1 MVRARISMRGM
12 SHLDL
17 HFPGASDSRI
27 EIVDFKPEE
36 HAISM
41 RQILV
46 ADWAVIVSHV
56 PAVQLQD

>member
-1 MVRARISMRGM
+1 MRGM

-46 ADWAVIVSHV
+46 ADWAVIVSHI